1 MIVYYVY
8 IQHPTVENKIKSIG
22 HIYAKDADQ
31 ARAIAWSQNRPLLCE
46 KYVGE
51 LGGTLEV
58 EAQGAT

>member
-1 MIVYYVY
+1 MIVYYAY
-8 IQHPTVENKIKSIG
+8 IQHPAVENKIKSIG

-31 ARAIAWSQNRPLLCE
+31 ARAIAWSQNRPLCE

-58 EAQGAT
+58 EAQGTT

>member
-31 ARAIAWSQNRPLLCE
+31 VRAIAWSQNRLLCE
-46 KYVGE
+46 KYVGR
-51 LGGTLEV
+51 LGGALAV

>member
-1 MIVYYVY
+1 MTVYYVY

-31 ARAIAWSQNRPLLCE
+31 ARAIAWSQNILLTK

-51 LGGTLEV
+51 FGGTLEV

>member
-8 IQHPTVENKIKSIG
+8 IQHHIAENKIKSIG

-31 ARAIAWSQNRPLLCE
+31 ARAIAWSQNRPLCA

-51 LGGTLEV
+51 LDGTLEV